1 MNSMNEIYNRLC
13 QDIKEYEQDIEI
25 SDGHIHNLKNTLKK
39 IELYLASKFLTGN
52 RDSQGNKK
60 YFYNLILP
68 QCGNATK
75 NIDLDRKD
83 IVVTPVRGLKDSL
96 KALVYKSELN
106 YWMRKENIGLL
117 LNKIS
122 DALPKYGSVILKK
135 VKDDVLF
142 VPLRNIMFDPAVS
155 NCPDDYDLN
164 SPYIIEKHTYQ
175 PMELQE
181 MTNEGWDKDSIK
193 KLIESSD
200 GNQICIY
207 EYYSMVLDSEVG
219 LGNQNKYIKTRSYI
233 GEVETKQRNGK
244 IGVDGQILKVEKISD
259 FPYKK
264 LDYFTIEGRA
274 LGLGITEMLFDVQE
288 RWNEMA
294 NDKAVSM
301 RLGNKQLFQTRDTST
316 AGNILTDLLNG
327 DILQVNS
334 EITKIDTSER
344 NLQAYGQEENNM
356 LYHVRSLANAQEVL
370 TGEAL
375 PSRTPFRS
383 LALQQQSAGKLFEFI
398 RQNIGMFLEEI
409 FIEWVLPM
417 FDKNV
422 IKEHTF
428 RMYEPED
435 ILQIVEADINSRIN
449 ESIKKYV
456 ISTGYFPTQEEIDI
470 IKADLKSREGKQKEL
485 FLDIIEGWL
494 DFDYDIQIDITGEKT
509 NKQAEVETGINILQL
524 LAQNPQAMSDERF
537 MKLIR
542 YIATSSGLDPMVIP
556 SGSPAEVPTAGEM
569 GAGSMNPTAG
579 IPNASMPQQPSN

>member
-1 MNSMNEIYNRLC
+1 
-13 QDIKEYEQDIEI
+13 
-25 SDGHIHNLKNTLKK
+25 
-39 IELYLASKFLTGN
+39 
-52 RDSQGNKK
+52 
-60 YFYNLILP
+60 
-68 QCGNATK
+68 
-75 NIDLDRKD
+75 
-83 IVVTPVRGLKDSL
+83 
-96 KALVYKSELN
+96 
-106 YWMRKENIGLL
+106 
-117 LNKIS
+117 
-122 DALPKYGSVILKK
+122 
-135 VKDDVLF
+135 
-142 VPLRNIMFDPAVS
+142 MFDPAVS

-164 SPYIIEKHTYQ
+164 SPYVIEKHVYQ
-175 PMELQE
+175 PIELE
-181 MTNEGWDKDSIK
+181 AMTEFNQKEVKRLVEESK
-193 KLIESSD
+193 NQPIEV
-200 GNQICIY
+200 Y
-207 EYYSMVLDSEVG
+207 EYYSTFKDDEIG
-219 LGNQNKYIKTRSYI
+219 LGNTGKYIKARVYL
-233 GEVETKQRNGK
+233 GKLEVKEKDGTMKPD
-244 IGVDGQILKVEKISD
+244 GVILKKEKVSS

-274 LGLGITEMLFDVQE
+274 LGLGIAEMLFDVQE

-398 RQNIGMFLEEI
+398 RQNIGMFLEEV

-456 ISTGYFPTQEEIDI
+456 IQTGYFPTQEEIDI

-494 DFDYDIQIDITGEKT
+494 DFDYDIQIDITGEKI

-537 MKLIR
+537 MKLIQ

-569 GAGSMNPTAG
+569 GAGSMNPTAS

>member
-1 MNSMNEIYNRLC
+1 MNEIFGKLLY
-13 QDIKEYEQDIEI
+13 DINEYEEDIEI
-25 SDGHIHNLKNTLKK
+25 SEGHRHNLKNTLKK
-39 IELYLASKFLTGN
+39 IELYLASKFLSGN

-164 SPYIIEKHTYQ
+164 SPYVIEKHVYQ
-175 PMELQE
+175 PIELE
-181 MTNEGWDKDSIK
+181 AMTEFNQKEVKRLVEESK
-193 KLIESSD
+193 NQPIEV
-200 GNQICIY
+200 Y
-207 EYYSMVLDSEVG
+207 EYYSTFKDDEIG
-219 LGNQNKYIKTRSYI
+219 LGNTGKYIKARVYL
-233 GEVETKQRNGK
+233 GKLEVKEKDGTMKPD
-244 IGVDGQILKVEKISD
+244 GVILKKEKVSS

-274 LGLGITEMLFDVQE
+274 LGLGIAEMLFDVQE

-398 RQNIGMFLEEI
+398 RQNIGMFLEEV

-456 ISTGYFPTQEEIDI
+456 IQTGYFPTQEEIDI

-494 DFDYDIQIDITGEKT
+494 DFDYDIQIDITGEKI

-537 MKLIR
+537 MKLIQ

-569 GAGSMNPTAG
+569 GAGSMNPTAS